1 MNSVRVIIAINKWNK
16 DNPVWDTRDNDDD
29 DSMSSGGNRKMR
41 GTKAGWEE
49 AGAEFYQE
57 SFPAGS
63 DWDQRDPVAIATLL
77 PSKQNRFGKRKKRE
91 LVTERHDNNV
101 CWSNFRGS

>member
-1 MNSVRVIIAINKWNK
+1 MNSVRVIITIHKWNK
-16 DNPVWDTRDNDDD
+16 DNPDRDTRDDDD

-57 SFPAGS
+57 SFPTGS

-77 PSKQNRFGKRKKRE
+77 PSKQNRFGKRKQRE
-91 LVTERHDNNV
+91 FVTERRDKNNV
-101 CWSNFRGS
+101 CSNFRGS